1 MQTDLDGTGKTESSP
16 GLSGETLFQPV
27 VLAAEDSFLSFPRDV
42 FNAKFQGLLSGPR
55 DNGKALIYY
64 EMFLCQGKICSLC
77 CLILRFVI
85 HKGNICLFL
94 SFEVPLKI
102 REFQNLIG
110 EVYRSRD
117 EKRGA
122 DKTFLWFLEEVGELT
137 RSYRRG
143 EKENVG
149 KEMADVF
156 AWLASMA
163 NLLHVDL
170 ESEVQKKYP
179 KVCPLCSSSPCRCP
193 WV

>member
-1 MQTDLDGTGKTESSP
+1 M
-16 GLSGETLFQPV
+16 
-27 VLAAEDSFLSFPRDV
+27 
-42 FNAKFQGLLSGPR
+42 
-55 DNGKALIYY
+55 
-64 EMFLCQGKICSLC
+64 
-77 CLILRFVI
+77 
-85 HKGNICLFL
+85 
-94 SFEVPLKI
+94 KI

-110 EVYRSRD
+110 ELYRSRD